1 MRRVHKCELTQ
12 AQGEK
17 KKKQRKLLRFVLPT
31 KPSIRSPD
39 ALTHHC
45 SPPTGVMKA
54 SFPMFTLVPWE
65 KAATRCKV
73 VYPL

>member
-1 MRRVHKCELTQ
+1 MSRHGALGGGGGGGGRSFAVYS
-12 AQGEK
+12 
-17 KKKQRKLLRFVLPT
+17 PT
-31 KPSIRSPD
+31 KPSIKSPD
-39 ALTHHC
+39 TLTHHC

-54 SFPMFTLVPWE
+54 SFSVFTPVPWE